1 MLTVSKCHLC
11 QETGV
16 SVSVVL
22 SKYAKGERWTE
33 IRPVCIDCL
42 VFTKQETFSDE
53 EGDSE

>member
-42 VFTKQETFSDE
+42 VFTKQEAFSEEE
-53 EGDSE
+53 EG